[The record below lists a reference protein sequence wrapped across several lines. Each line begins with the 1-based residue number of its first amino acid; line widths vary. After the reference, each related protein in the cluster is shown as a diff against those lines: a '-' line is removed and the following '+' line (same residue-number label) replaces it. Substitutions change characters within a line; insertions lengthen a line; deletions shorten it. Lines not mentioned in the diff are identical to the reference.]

1 MVTFV
6 NCLLVSQLCKVHL
19 FFWAAASVCVHLKW
33 WFVSLTSIK
42 WHFSNKNISRGS
54 VVMYLRYDE
63 ISRND
68 STANLLLTLTGE
80 GFENQLRFNGVT
92 AVSLGSFV
100 YTQCVCISITM
111 VYPMRTKYPLSVFN
125 YHLSNVNV
133 ANFNKI
139 HCTVSV
145 QQLFL
150 KKSNLKTEV
159 SNMEDSYLL
168 YKVLRVM
175 T

>member
-100 YTQCVCISITM
+100 YTQCVCIYICYICSI
-111 VYPMRTKYPLSVFN
+111 
-125 YHLSNVNV
+125 
-133 ANFNKI
+133 
-139 HCTVSV
+139 
-145 QQLFL
+145 
-150 KKSNLKTEV
+150 KK
-159 SNMEDSYLL
+159 
-168 YKVLRVM
+168 
-175 T
+175 

>member
-1 MVTFV
+1 
-6 NCLLVSQLCKVHL
+6 
-19 FFWAAASVCVHLKW
+19 
-33 WFVSLTSIK
+33 
-42 WHFSNKNISRGS
+42 
-54 VVMYLRYDE
+54 
-63 ISRND
+63 
-68 STANLLLTLTGE
+68 
-80 GFENQLRFNGVT
+80 
-92 AVSLGSFV
+92 
-100 YTQCVCISITM
+100 M